1 MTPSSTS
8 RSLWRSVSSVAR
20 SSRQGPAVIVPCYA
34 ESMTWRERSLGLPAG
49 PRQGAP
55 ATPPELRYDL
65 ADSLTWRVGPDNGSA
80 AARTAISQ
88 GDNRAAAGLQ
98 GIDQGIGQGVQR
110 ALCAVGTTRLDDVAH
125 LQGVPHVRH
134 DRKAS
139 QRHDDPPVP
148 GRCARRSGRR
158 PSPAPG
164 GDTMARY
171 RNGARTIAS

>member
-49 PRQGAP
+49 PRQAAP
-55 ATPPELRYDL
+55 PTPPELRYDL
-65 ADSLTWRVGPDNGSA
+65 ADSLTWRVGPDNGSS

-88 GDNRAAAGLQ
+88 GDNRTAAGRQ
-98 GIDQGIGQGVQR
+98 GIDQGVQR
-110 ALCAVGTTRLDDVAH
+110 ALYAVGTTRLDDVAH

-139 QRHDDPPVP
+139 QRHGDPPVP
-148 GRCARRSGRR
+148 GRCS
-158 PSPAPG
+158 
-164 GDTMARY
+164 
-171 RNGARTIAS
+171 